1 LSGNLTSGDFELEMA
16 ALYDTGFYNIG
27 VRPTEDD
34 PGIGGQDPFGNPLSF
49 TKQWRNG
56 LLGTQSVDAI
66 EGKLTPARFDVPF
79 SYFADG
85 HYFPAGLDGPEWVVG
100 AFAPFPRF
108 LGTVAGKGREAVP
121 KNDPANQAAIEEM
134 PMAIHGAFKTAGL
147 RNVELTA
154 PYFHN
159 GGQLTLEQVMEF
171 YNRGGDFAI
180 ENLGDLSPN
189 IHPLT
194 LDETQ
199 TDALVAFLTAL
210 TDERVRCESAPF
222 DHPSITLPE
231 GHVGNT
237 ASVTDDGGGLAV
249 DVGEVIPAVGAAGLG
264 SCPPGDANFLE

>member
-1 LSGNLTSGDFELEMA
+1 MA

-27 VRPTEDD
+27 VRPTGDD
-34 PGIGGQDPFGNPLSF
+34 PGIAGADPWGNPLSF
-49 TKQWRNG
+49 TEQWRDG
-56 LLGTQSVDAI
+56 LLGTASIDGI

-85 HYFPAGLDGPEWVVG
+85 EYFPAGLDGPEWVVG
-100 AFAPFPRF
+100 TFQPFPQF
-108 LGTVAGKGREAVP
+108 LGTVNGKGREAVP
-121 KNDPANQAAIEEM
+121 KNDPANVDAINGM
-134 PMAIHGAFKTAGL
+134 PLAIDGAFKTAGL

-159 GGQLTLEQVMEF
+159 GGQLTLDQVMHF
-171 YNRGGDFAI
+171 YNRGGDFAL

-199 TDALVAFLTAL
+199 LDAMVAFLMAL

-222 DHPSITLPE
+222 DHPSIQLPS
-231 GHVGNT
+231 GHTGDSS
-237 ASVTDDGGGLAV
+237 SVVDAGGGLAA
-249 DVGEVIPAVGAAGLG
+249 DDTELIPAVGAAGRI
-264 SCPPGDANFLE
+264 SCPPGDTNFLEE